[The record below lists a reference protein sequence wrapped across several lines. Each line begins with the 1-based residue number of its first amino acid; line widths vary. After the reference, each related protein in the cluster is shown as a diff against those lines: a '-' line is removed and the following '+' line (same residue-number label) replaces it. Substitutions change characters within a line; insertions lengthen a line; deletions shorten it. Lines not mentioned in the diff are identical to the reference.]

1 MVVVVVVVVRGGLAS
16 MMMMMMATMARRRLR
31 LPLLLSSNQ
40 SIIMGGGGD
49 TKRTQKRTHTPFI
62 IDTLNS
68 ENPKHKKKGRGKE
81 LKRKDDYTQ
90 RETLF
95 ERHTHVRVVKVS
107 SARVYV
113 VFTFCFSVRMK
124 NRRRRRRDYSFVDDA
139 QQQQQTTFVFGR
151 RVLGGREE
159 GNYYDDF
166 EEDADAMM
174 FDHHRRFPNPR
185 KRTTTMTTTLT
196 MLERIQKTR
205 TKDVLR
211 LVFSRSTT
219 SASAGA
225 GFVSIERNSEEE
237 KSDRKMTEEEEELE
251 CDAREEGL
259 QYSLAKKSE
268 SNNTSPRPFC
278 RFCLEEETKSSKLIS
293 PCDCKGS
300 QQFVHVN
307 CLNRWQ
313 LLSLKNGCDRNGEVC
328 SVCKKKFDK
337 PKDPF
342 WKRVAK
348 YVYVHLHKRRW
359 FYGYAFFSWLK
370 MSVDLV
376 QCSDDQLP
384 LVTIIVTSLAHLVD
398 ADTRYKRI
406 IGLMNQD
413 TTALSILQL
422 ELSVYFNRSLFWAS
436 NDSSDLAKCVEAFGF
451 MLAWPTTAL
460 VLLGGWSMNLNGDIW
475 GWVRAIK
482 GFANE
487 SKFAGIS
494 KKTALSIALANFM
507 VLFAK

>member
-1 MVVVVVVVVRGGLAS
+1 M
-16 MMMMMMATMARRRLR
+16 
-31 LPLLLSSNQ
+31 
-40 SIIMGGGGD
+40 
-49 TKRTQKRTHTPFI
+49 
-62 IDTLNS
+62 
-68 ENPKHKKKGRGKE
+68 
-81 LKRKDDYTQ
+81 
-90 RETLF
+90 
-95 ERHTHVRVVKVS
+95 
-107 SARVYV
+107 
-113 VFTFCFSVRMK
+113 
-124 NRRRRRRDYSFVDDA
+124 
-139 QQQQQTTFVFGR
+139 
-151 RVLGGREE
+151 
-159 GNYYDDF
+159 
-166 EEDADAMM
+166 
-174 FDHHRRFPNPR
+174 
-185 KRTTTMTTTLT
+185 T
-196 MLERIQKTR
+196 MLERSAKTTR
-205 TKDVLR
+205 TKDVLT
-211 LVFSRSTT
+211 LVCTT
-219 SASAGA
+219 TSSASAGA

-237 KSDRKMTEEEEELE
+237 EKSERQMREEEEDKEERDVREEEEEE
-251 CDAREEGL
+251 RL
-259 QYSLAKKSE
+259 QYSPTKKSE
-268 SNNTSPRPFC
+268 SNTTTPRPFC

-370 MSVDLV
+370 MSADLI
-376 QCSDDQLP
+376 QCSDDKLP

-413 TTALSILQL
+413 TRALSILQL

-487 SKFAGIS
+487 SKFAGMS

>member
-1 MVVVVVVVVRGGLAS
+1 MRRDAFQSVDDF
-16 MMMMMMATMARRRLR
+16 RRR
-31 LPLLLSSNQ
+31 
-40 SIIMGGGGD
+40 
-49 TKRTQKRTHTPFI
+49 
-62 IDTLNS
+62 
-68 ENPKHKKKGRGKE
+68 
-81 LKRKDDYTQ
+81 
-90 RETLF
+90 
-95 ERHTHVRVVKVS
+95 
-107 SARVYV
+107 
-113 VFTFCFSVRMK
+113 
-124 NRRRRRRDYSFVDDA
+124 NRRRRGFFVDD
-139 QQQQQTTFVFGR
+139 F
-151 RVLGGREE
+151 E
-159 GNYYDDF
+159 

-174 FDHHRRFPNPR
+174 FDRFPTHPQKLGR
-185 KRTTTMTTTLT
+185 TTRTTTNATLIQM
-196 MLERIQKTR
+196 MLERMSAKTTR
-205 TKDVLR
+205 TKDVLTT
-211 LVFSRSTT
+211 LVCTTT
-219 SASAGA
+219 SSGSAGA

-237 KSDRKMTEEEEELE
+237 EEKSERQMREEEEDKEERDVREEEEEE
-251 CDAREEGL
+251 RL
-259 QYSLAKKSE
+259 QYSPTKKSE
-268 SNNTSPRPFC
+268 SNTTTPRPFC

-300 QQFVHVN
+300 QRFVHVN

-328 SVCKKKFDK
+328 SVCKKKFVK

-370 MSVDLV
+370 MSADLI
-376 QCSDDQLP
+376 QCSDDKLP

-413 TTALSILQL
+413 TRALSILQL

-460 VLLGGWSMNLNGDIW
+460 ALLGGWSMNLNGDIW

-487 SKFAGIS
+487 SKFAGMS
-494 KKTALSIALANFM
+494 KKTALSIALANVM

>member
-1 MVVVVVVVVRGGLAS
+1 M
-16 MMMMMMATMARRRLR
+16 RRDAF
-31 LPLLLSSNQ
+31 Q
-40 SIIMGGGGD
+40 SGVD
-49 TKRTQKRTHTPFI
+49 F
-62 IDTLNS
+62 
-68 ENPKHKKKGRGKE
+68 
-81 LKRKDDYTQ
+81 
-90 RETLF
+90 
-95 ERHTHVRVVKVS
+95 
-107 SARVYV
+107 
-113 VFTFCFSVRMK
+113 
-124 NRRRRRRDYSFVDDA
+124 RRRRRGFFVDA
-139 QQQQQTTFVFGR
+139 QKTPVA
-151 RVLGGREE
+151 RVLLGGF
-159 GNYYDDF
+159 DDF
-166 EEDADAMM
+166 EDDADAMM
-174 FDHHRRFPNPR
+174 FDRFPNPQ
-185 KRTTTMTTTLT
+185 KLGRTTRTTNATLMMT
-196 MLERIQKTR
+196 MLERSAKTR
-205 TKDVLR
+205 TKDVLT
-211 LVFSRSTT
+211 LVFTT
-219 SASAGA
+219 TSSASAGA

-237 KSDRKMTEEEEELE
+237 EKSERQMREEEEEDKE
-251 CDAREEGL
+251 ERDVREEEEERL
-259 QYSLAKKSE
+259 QYSPTKKSE
-268 SNNTSPRPFC
+268 SNTTTPRPFC

-370 MSVDLV
+370 MSADLI
-376 QCSDDQLP
+376 QCSDDKLP

-413 TTALSILQL
+413 TRALSILQL

-460 VLLGGWSMNLNGDIW
+460 ALLGGWSMNLNGDIW

-487 SKFAGIS
+487 SKFAGMS
-494 KKTALSIALANFM
+494 KKTALSIALANVM

>member
-1 MVVVVVVVVRGGLAS
+1 MRRDLAFQKS
-16 MMMMMMATMARRRLR
+16 VDVDFRRRR
-31 LPLLLSSNQ
+31 
-40 SIIMGGGGD
+40 
-49 TKRTQKRTHTPFI
+49 
-62 IDTLNS
+62 
-68 ENPKHKKKGRGKE
+68 
-81 LKRKDDYTQ
+81 
-90 RETLF
+90 
-95 ERHTHVRVVKVS
+95 
-107 SARVYV
+107 
-113 VFTFCFSVRMK
+113 
-124 NRRRRRRDYSFVDDA
+124 NRRRFGFCVDFED
-139 QQQQQTTFVFGR
+139 
-151 RVLGGREE
+151 
-159 GNYYDDF
+159 
-166 EEDADAMM
+166 EEDAVDAMM
-174 FDHHRRFPNPR
+174 FDRCFPTHRPHQKLGR
-185 KRTTTMTTTLT
+185 RTTTLMMTSAKTTRTKKDVLTTTL
-196 MLERIQKTR
+196 
-205 TKDVLR
+205 VC
-211 LVFSRSTT
+211 TT
-219 SASAGA
+219 TTSSASAGA

-237 KSDRKMTEEEEELE
+237 EEKSERQTREEEEEE
-251 CDAREEGL
+251 EDKEERDVREEEEEEEEEEERL
-259 QYSLAKKSE
+259 QYSPTTKKSE
-268 SNNTSPRPFC
+268 SNTTTPRPFC

-300 QQFVHVN
+300 QRFVHVN

-370 MSVDLV
+370 MSADLI
-376 QCSDDQLP
+376 QCSDDKLP

-413 TTALSILQL
+413 TRALSILQL

-487 SKFAGIS
+487 SKFAGMS
-494 KKTALSIALANFM
+494 KKTALSIALANVM

>member
-1 MVVVVVVVVRGGLAS
+1 MRRDAFQSVDDF
-16 MMMMMMATMARRRLR
+16 RRR
-31 LPLLLSSNQ
+31 
-40 SIIMGGGGD
+40 
-49 TKRTQKRTHTPFI
+49 
-62 IDTLNS
+62 
-68 ENPKHKKKGRGKE
+68 
-81 LKRKDDYTQ
+81 
-90 RETLF
+90 
-95 ERHTHVRVVKVS
+95 
-107 SARVYV
+107 
-113 VFTFCFSVRMK
+113 
-124 NRRRRRRDYSFVDDA
+124 NRRRRGFFVDD
-139 QQQQQTTFVFGR
+139 F
-151 RVLGGREE
+151 E
-159 GNYYDDF
+159 

-174 FDHHRRFPNPR
+174 FDRFPTHPQKLGR
-185 KRTTTMTTTLT
+185 TTRTTTNATL
-196 MLERIQKTR
+196 I
-205 TKDVLR
+205 
-211 LVFSRSTT
+211 
-219 SASAGA
+219 
-225 GFVSIERNSEEE
+225 EEE
-237 KSDRKMTEEEEELE
+237 EDKEERDVREEEEEE
-251 CDAREEGL
+251 RL
-259 QYSLAKKSE
+259 QYSPTKKSE
-268 SNNTSPRPFC
+268 SNTTTPRPFC

-300 QQFVHVN
+300 QRFVHVN

-328 SVCKKKFDK
+328 SVCKKKFVK

-370 MSVDLV
+370 MSADLI
-376 QCSDDQLP
+376 QCSDDKLP

-413 TTALSILQL
+413 TRALSILQL

-460 VLLGGWSMNLNGDIW
+460 ALLGGWSMNLNGDIW

-487 SKFAGIS
+487 SKFAGMS
-494 KKTALSIALANFM
+494 KKTALSIALANVM

>member
-1 MVVVVVVVVRGGLAS
+1 MRRDLAFQKS
-16 MMMMMMATMARRRLR
+16 VDDFRRRNRRRL
-31 LPLLLSSNQ
+31 
-40 SIIMGGGGD
+40 G
-49 TKRTQKRTHTPFI
+49 F
-62 IDTLNS
+62 
-68 ENPKHKKKGRGKE
+68 
-81 LKRKDDYTQ
+81 
-90 RETLF
+90 
-95 ERHTHVRVVKVS
+95 
-107 SARVYV
+107 
-113 VFTFCFSVRMK
+113 
-124 NRRRRRRDYSFVDDA
+124 FVD
-139 QQQQQTTFVFGR
+139 F
-151 RVLGGREE
+151 EE
-159 GNYYDDF
+159 

-174 FDHHRRFPNPR
+174 FDRFSTHPQKLGR
-185 KRTTTMTTTLT
+185 TTLRTTTNATLMMTT
-196 MLERIQKTR
+196 LERMMSAKTTR
-205 TKDVLR
+205 TKDVLTT
-211 LVFSRSTT
+211 LVCTT
-219 SASAGA
+219 TTSSASAGA

-237 KSDRKMTEEEEELE
+237 EKSERQMREEEEEE
-251 CDAREEGL
+251 DKEERDVREEEEEEERL
-259 QYSLAKKSE
+259 QYSPTKKSE
-268 SNNTSPRPFC
+268 SNTTTPRPFC

-370 MSVDLV
+370 MSADLI
-376 QCSDDQLP
+376 QCSDDKLP

-413 TTALSILQL
+413 TRALSILQL

-460 VLLGGWSMNLNGDIW
+460 ALLGGWSMNLNGDIW

-487 SKFAGIS
+487 SKFAGMS
-494 KKTALSIALANFM
+494 KKTALSIALANVM

>member
-1 MVVVVVVVVRGGLAS
+1 MRRDAFQKSVDDF
-16 MMMMMMATMARRRLR
+16 RRR
-31 LPLLLSSNQ
+31 
-40 SIIMGGGGD
+40 
-49 TKRTQKRTHTPFI
+49 
-62 IDTLNS
+62 
-68 ENPKHKKKGRGKE
+68 
-81 LKRKDDYTQ
+81 
-90 RETLF
+90 
-95 ERHTHVRVVKVS
+95 
-107 SARVYV
+107 
-113 VFTFCFSVRMK
+113 
-124 NRRRRRRDYSFVDDA
+124 NRRRGFFVD
-139 QQQQQTTFVFGR
+139 F
-151 RVLGGREE
+151 EE
-159 GNYYDDF
+159 

-174 FDHHRRFPNPR
+174 FDRFPTQPQKLGR
-185 KRTTTMTTTLT
+185 TTRTTTNATLMMTT
-196 MLERIQKTR
+196 LERMMSAKTTR
-205 TKDVLR
+205 TKDVLTT
-211 LVFSRSTT
+211 LVCTT
-219 SASAGA
+219 TSSASAGA

-237 KSDRKMTEEEEELE
+237 EKSERQMREEEEEDKE
-251 CDAREEGL
+251 ERDVREEEEERL
-259 QYSLAKKSE
+259 QYSPTKKSE
-268 SNNTSPRPFC
+268 SNTTTPRPFC

-370 MSVDLV
+370 MSADLI
-376 QCSDDQLP
+376 QCSDDKLP

-413 TTALSILQL
+413 TRALSILQL

-460 VLLGGWSMNLNGDIW
+460 ALLGGWSMNLNGDIW

-482 GFANE
+482 GFASE
-487 SKFAGIS
+487 SKFAGMS
-494 KKTALSIALANFM
+494 KKTALSIALANVM

>member
-1 MVVVVVVVVRGGLAS
+1 MRRDAFQKSVDDF
-16 MMMMMMATMARRRLR
+16 RRR
-31 LPLLLSSNQ
+31 
-40 SIIMGGGGD
+40 
-49 TKRTQKRTHTPFI
+49 
-62 IDTLNS
+62 
-68 ENPKHKKKGRGKE
+68 
-81 LKRKDDYTQ
+81 
-90 RETLF
+90 
-95 ERHTHVRVVKVS
+95 
-107 SARVYV
+107 
-113 VFTFCFSVRMK
+113 
-124 NRRRRRRDYSFVDDA
+124 NRRRGFFVD
-139 QQQQQTTFVFGR
+139 F
-151 RVLGGREE
+151 EE
-159 GNYYDDF
+159 

-174 FDHHRRFPNPR
+174 FDRFSTHPQKLGR
-185 KRTTTMTTTLT
+185 TTLRTTTNATLMMTT
-196 MLERIQKTR
+196 LERMMSAKTTR
-205 TKDVLR
+205 TKDVLTT
-211 LVFSRSTT
+211 LVCTTT
-219 SASAGA
+219 SSGSAGA

-237 KSDRKMTEEEEELE
+237 EKSERQMREEEDKEERDVREEEEEE
-251 CDAREEGL
+251 RL
-259 QYSLAKKSE
+259 QYSPTKKSE
-268 SNNTSPRPFC
+268 SNTTTPRPFC

-370 MSVDLV
+370 MSADLI
-376 QCSDDQLP
+376 QCSDDKLP

-413 TTALSILQL
+413 TRALSILQL

-460 VLLGGWSMNLNGDIW
+460 ALLGGWSMNLNGDIW

-487 SKFAGIS
+487 SKFAGMS
-494 KKTALSIALANFM
+494 KKTALSIALANVM